1 MVLELGNGVE
11 VVRVLR
17 YSLKKKKKK
26 KAKIFTKGHLKV
38 ILTKTWKEKRRA
50 GEKSSNF
57 LDNTQIF
64 INKILVE
71 ILTVGSNRP
80 FW

>member
-1 MVLELGNGVE
+1 MV
-11 VVRVLR
+11 
-17 YSLKKKKKK
+17 
-26 KAKIFTKGHLKV
+26 
-38 ILTKTWKEKRRA
+38 KTQKEKRRA
-50 GEKSSNF
+50 GKKSSNF
-57 LDNTQIF
+57 LENTQIF

>member
-1 MVLELGNGVE
+1 MELGNGCRDGESFE
-11 VVRVLR
+11 VHFQ
-17 YSLKKKKKK
+17 KKKKR
-26 KAKIFTKGHLKV
+26 AKLATKGHLKV
-38 ILTKTWKEKRRA
+38 ILVKTQKKRRA

-57 LDNTQIF
+57 LENTQIF
-64 INKILVE
+64 MNKILVE

>member
-1 MVLELGNGVE
+1 M
-11 VVRVLR
+11 R
-17 YSLKKKKKK
+17 YTLKKKKKK
-26 KAKIFTKGHLKV
+26 NTKAKISTKGHLKV
-38 ILTKTWKEKRRA
+38 ILTKTRKEKRRA

-71 ILTVGSNRP
+71 ILTVGSKRP

>member
-1 MVLELGNGVE
+1 M
-11 VVRVLR
+11 R
-17 YSLKKKKKK
+17 YTLKKKKKK
-26 KAKIFTKGHLKV
+26 NTKAKISTKGHLKV
-38 ILTKTWKEKRRA
+38 ILTKTRKEQRRA

-71 ILTVGSNRP
+71 ILTVGSKRP

>member
-1 MVLELGNGVE
+1 MALELGNGGE
-11 VVRVLR
+11 VGRVLR
-17 YSLKKKKKK
+17 YTLKKKK
-26 KAKIFTKGHLKV
+26 KAKISAKGHLKV
-38 ILTKTWKEKRRA
+38 ILVKTQKEKRRA
-50 GEKSSNF
+50 GKKSSNF
-57 LDNTQIF
+57 FENTQIF

>member
-1 MVLELGNGVE
+1 MELGNRVE

-17 YSLKKKKKK
+17 YTLKKKKKK
-26 KAKIFTKGHLKV
+26 NTKAKISTKGHLKV
-38 ILTKTWKEKRRA
+38 ILTKTRKEKRRA

-71 ILTVGSNRP
+71 ILTVGSKRP